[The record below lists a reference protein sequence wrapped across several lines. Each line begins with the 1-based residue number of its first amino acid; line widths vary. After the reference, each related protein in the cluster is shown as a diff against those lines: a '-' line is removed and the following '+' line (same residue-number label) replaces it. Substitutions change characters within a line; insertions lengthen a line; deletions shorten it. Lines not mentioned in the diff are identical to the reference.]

1 MYSLRYYQHI
11 TRVNLSYN
19 ILWFI
24 LVNKKA
30 HLTIFNL
37 YRFERRASQD
47 CVGYQP
53 PGGATVFGDPHI
65 YTFDGMPYTFNGK
78 GEYVLVRANSPKVKL
93 DVQARFE
100 QVLDSPYGEVKA
112 SMPTAFA
119 AKDNVS
125 ATVEV
130 NFEAFFY
137 LPSVL

>member
-1 MYSLRYYQHI
+1 
-11 TRVNLSYN
+11 
-19 ILWFI
+19 
-24 LVNKKA
+24 
-30 HLTIFNL
+30 
-37 YRFERRASQD
+37 
-47 CVGYQP
+47 
-53 PGGATVFGDPHI
+53 
-65 YTFDGMPYTFNGK
+65 MPYTFNGK

-130 NFEAFFY
+130 SFFFY
-137 LPSVL
+137 LPLVLLKLVSM